1 VRDAINVSKNGRPVV
16 LFVYN
21 HFERA
26 ARAQANGLGAPDL
39 KIYVFPQYKPG
50 EAYSPEE
57 AEKAVKAAAE
67 FPELLLGKNAVSCHD
82 PFADVC
88 GVIDGPKDLSTNP
101 KHLSGFGE

>member
-1 VRDAINVSKNGRPVV
+1 VIRGSWLVLVARGSWFVRGFRRVLHCPVV

-26 ARAQANGLGAPDL
+26 ARAQANGPGVPDL
-39 KIYVFPQYKPG
+39 KVYVFPQYKPG

-67 FPELLLGKNAVSCHD
+67 FPQLLLG
-82 PFADVC
+82 
-88 GVIDGPKDLSTNP
+88 T
-101 KHLSGFGE
+101 SG